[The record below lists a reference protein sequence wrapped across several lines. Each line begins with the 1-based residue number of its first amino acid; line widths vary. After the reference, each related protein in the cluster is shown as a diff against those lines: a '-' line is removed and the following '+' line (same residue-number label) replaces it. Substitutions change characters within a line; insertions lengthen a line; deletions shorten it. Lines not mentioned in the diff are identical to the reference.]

1 MNPTY
6 ARWHRWARK
15 NVTAH
20 QLGRLS
26 ARAIAGVPWLGYRL
40 GTATRSIPYSEAAD
54 VVHAEEDYDEAFA
67 LDGPAAAFL
76 DDYAGEL
83 GPLWR
88 DGVFHLVARLGVYG
102 VRRGEIL
109 MGSGQL
115 LRRSPRVLLDTESGT
130 PNVEKQMPAIHRHR
144 LRLAGPVLTLART
157 PRGSGHYYHFIAER
171 FRFVLHALRT
181 CPELRTATV
190 VVRPEPNAYQKA
202 AYDYLA
208 RTYPGLVIRE
218 VEADVRVVC
227 EELVCVGRRDVHR
240 VSHFA
245 GRADFEEIA
254 HAYRTVYGIAPPARP
269 TRRLYLSRAGIRLR
283 RTENEAEIEAAL
295 AARGFETVRPETLSH
310 ADQVRLFGEAKTIVA
325 TGGAALTNLLFAP
338 AGATVVE
345 TSPREIQFPFF
356 IGLALQMGQRYGHV
370 YGGPPGPHE
379 LYRLDPKALAATL
392 DALGG

>member
-1 MNPTY
+1 VNPTY

-15 NVTAH
+15 NLTAH

-26 ARAIAGVPWLGYRL
+26 ARAVAGVPWVGNRL
-40 GTATRSIPYSEAAD
+40 GTATRSIPYSQAAD
-54 VVHAEEDYDEAFA
+54 VVHAEQDYDETFR
-67 LDGPAAAFL
+67 LDGSAAAFL

-83 GPLWR
+83 GTLWR

-115 LRRSPRVLLDTESGT
+115 LRHAPRALLDTESGT

-144 LRLAGPVLTLART
+144 LRLAGPVMTLVRT

-181 CPELRTATV
+181 CPELRKATI
-190 VVRPEPNAYQKA
+190 VVRPDPTAYQKA
-202 AYDYLA
+202 AYEYLT
-208 RTYPGLVIRE
+208 RTYPGLAIRE
-218 VEADVRVVC
+218 VAADVRVVC
-227 EELVCVGRRDVHR
+227 EELVCVGRRDAHK

-245 GRADFEEIA
+245 GREDFEEIG
-254 HAYRTVYGIAPPARP
+254 HAYRTIYGIERKAP
-269 TRRLYLSRAGIRLR
+269 TRRLYLSRAGVRLR
-283 RTENEAEIEAAL
+283 RTDNEDEIAAAL
-295 AARGFETVRPETLSH
+295 AARGFETVRPETLGH
-310 ADQVRLFGEAKTIVA
+310 ADQVRLFGEAETIVA

-338 AGATVVE
+338 PGGTVVE

-356 IGLALQMGQRYGHV
+356 IGLALQMGLRYGHV

-379 LYRLDPKALAATL
+379 LYRLDPKALTDTL
-392 DALGG
+392 DAMEG

>member
-15 NVTAH
+15 NLTAH
-20 QLGRLS
+20 QLGRVS
-26 ARAIAGVPWLGYRL
+26 ARAVAGVPWLGYRL
-40 GTATRSIPYSEAAD
+40 GTATRSIPYSQAAD
-54 VVHAEEDYDEAFA
+54 VVHAERDYDETFR

-76 DDYAGEL
+76 DDYAAEL
-83 GPLWR
+83 GPLWC

-115 LRRSPRVLLDTESGT
+115 LRRSPRTLLDTESGT

-144 LRLAGPVLTLART
+144 LRLAGPVMTLVRT

-181 CPELRTATV
+181 CPELRKATI
-190 VVRPEPNAYQKA
+190 VVRPEPSAYQKA
-202 AYDYLA
+202 AYEYLA
-208 RTYPGLVIRE
+208 RTYPGLAIRE
-218 VEADVRVVC
+218 VAADVRVVC
-227 EELVCVGRRDVHR
+227 EELVCVGRRDAHK

-245 GRADFEEIA
+245 GHEDFEEIA
-254 HAYRTVYGIAPPARP
+254 HAYRTVYGVARGRP
-269 TRRLYLSRAGIRLR
+269 RRRLYLSRAGIRLR
-283 RTENEAEIEAAL
+283 RTENEDEIVAAL
-295 AARGFETVRPETLSH
+295 AARGFETVRPETLTH
-310 ADQVRLFGEAKTIVA
+310 ADQVRLFGEAEMIVA

-338 AGATVVE
+338 PGATVVE
-345 TSPREIQFPFF
+345 TSPPEIQFPFF
-356 IGLALQMGQRYGHV
+356 IGLALQMGLRYGHV

-379 LYRLDPKALAATL
+379 LYRLEPKALTDTL
-392 DALGG
+392 DALSG